1 MSQLPPKFDPPEEID
16 DRYRRLSALDRTRPS
31 GGVRDA
37 VLAHARWVA
46 EANGR
51 RVAEANAAGGG
62 SQEQRGAA
70 GAAADADR
78 ASGRRRRLWRGPVVF
93 GTLAAAA
100 LAGLLILPRVVMTPE
115 VSRSKQLIASRA
127 TSDLK
132 KYGPAPMEAPPA
144 PWKAPVETLAPAES
158 AVNPPPESKMAA
170 AVIPKAARESSRASA
185 QRAMVPQAVVPRA
198 MVPRAMVPQVVAPPA
213 ASPADATTAPPRD
226 TSGTL
231 QEVVVTGA
239 RIERNEMAS
248 SIAAIASGERATPA
262 PAAAPVI
269 QLPPDEAMLRAVET
283 GDFRALKKS
292 IKDSADVNSRDG
304 AGRTALLLA
313 TQKGDTKAVKLLLSR
328 GADPNVADS
337 TGVTPLQAATTAKQD
352 AIRRLLEHAGAR
364 D

>member
-1 MSQLPPKFDPPEEID
+1 
-16 DRYRRLSALDRTRPS
+16 
-31 GGVRDA
+31 
-37 VLAHARWVA
+37 
-46 EANGR
+46 
-51 RVAEANAAGGG
+51 
-62 SQEQRGAA
+62 
-70 GAAADADR
+70 
-78 ASGRRRRLWRGPVVF
+78 
-93 GTLAAAA
+93 LAAAA

-115 VSRSKQLIASRA
+115 VSRSKQLIASHA

-185 QRAMVPQAVVPRA
+185 PRAMVPQAMVPQAVAPQAVVPQA
-198 MVPRAMVPQVVAPPA
+198 VVPQAVVPRAMVPQVVAPPA
-213 ASPADATTAPPRD
+213 ASPADETTAPPRD

-269 QLPPDEAMLRAVET
+269 QLTPDEAMLRAVET

-352 AIRRLLEHAGAR
+352 AIRRLLEHAGAQ